1 MLLFIG
7 EFQIKNTVDAIS
19 HATCGMAIDIGAKA
33 IVVYTA
39 SGSSARMVSRFRPSM
54 PIVAMTTTDRIYHQ
68 LSTSWGVIP
77 AISPIFENSDDMLK
91 HAEETVLKM
100 GLAKPGDNIVITAGL
115 PLGARVCTN
124 LIKVSTL
131 EEE

>member
-1 MLLFIG
+1 
-7 EFQIKNTVDAIS
+7 
-19 HATCGMAIDIGAKA
+19 
-33 IVVYTA
+33 
-39 SGSSARMVSRFRPSM
+39 MVSRFRPSM

-77 AISPIFENSDDMLK
+77 VISPIFENSDDMLK
-91 HAEETVLKM
+91 HAEETVYRM

-115 PLGARVCTN
+115 PLGSGVCTN

-131 EEE
+131 EEEL